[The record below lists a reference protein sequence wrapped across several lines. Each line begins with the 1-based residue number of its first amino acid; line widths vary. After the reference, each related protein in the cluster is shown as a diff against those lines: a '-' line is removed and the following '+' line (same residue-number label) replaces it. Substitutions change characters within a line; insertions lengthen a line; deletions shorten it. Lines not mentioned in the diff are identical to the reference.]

1 MSLAEFRGAFTHIFS
16 EFLVE
21 VIHVLVTH
29 LVCYLV
35 LLQPVLQQKLF
46 RELDPL
52 VVNVGIEIFAH
63 GFAEDLAEIS
73 AVISEKRRYGIQL
86 DIVLE
91 VMVDIEKHIIQ
102 NRITGRAADRVHD
115 HFGLFRQKP
124 DDLAEVIGFVDI
136 LDDRGIPHKRYFC
149 RSVVA
154 VHGFADLQV
163 EICQEQLD
171 FRYLTGN
178 MRKSMFQFGQ
188 CLYRHPAVTGLDIS
202 HKAPGIIGKGSLCE
216 RHGSV
221 MPYRAGVGIG
231 AGSGLIGR
239 ICIAGTGGI
248 RQHFISD
255 GVLLRSTEKTAFKL
269 RAAGRFLVFAVLQA
283 ISAGDFGGNRI
294 DCRIRY
300 GVVEGT
306 DRKSVL
312 HDGLILQQAAHI
324 HDQTRRH
331 KFLQIMVTAVA
342 DNQIAQFPGS
352 GACLVHGIPSAGH
365 I

>member
-1 MSLAEFRGAFTHIFS
+1 
-16 EFLVE
+16 
-21 VIHVLVTH
+21 
-29 LVCYLV
+29 
-35 LLQPVLQQKLF
+35 
-46 RELDPL
+46 
-52 VVNVGIEIFAH
+52 
-63 GFAEDLAEIS
+63 
-73 AVISEKRRYGIQL
+73 
-86 DIVLE
+86 
-91 VMVDIEKHIIQ
+91 MVDIEKHIIQ

-255 GVLLRSTEKTAFKL
+255 GVLLWSTEKTAFKQSGSIFIGQIYL
-269 RAAGRFLVFAVLQA
+269 IQ
-283 ISAGDFGGNRI
+283 SI
-294 DCRIRY
+294 DRP
-300 GVVEGT
+300 
-306 DRKSVL
+306 SVSQK
-312 HDGLILQQAAHI
+312 HGFHRTA
-324 HDQTRRH
+324 
-331 KFLQIMVTAVA
+331 FLQRMFIIVIQKIGKLVQAVA
-342 DNQIAQFPGS
+342 AF
-352 GACLVHGIPSAGH
+352 
-365 I
+365 